1 MAFLGLS
8 VKNLGGE
15 GLMGEGAVRLHIED
29 CYTENVNHAI
39 NTYSE
44 STYVSIRRNY
54 VSTAE
59 IILACIS
66 LALRWASASA
76 RTFSVAPA
84 SFNAVADATVAANSC
99 ATTRSASSS
108 RAATTSRSKEI
119 RATSRRFIT

>member
-1 MAFLGLS
+1 VAFLGLS

-76 RTFSVAPA
+76 RTFSVAPVL
-84 SFNAVADATVAANSC
+84 S
-99 ATTRSASSS
+99 TRSLTQPLLPTAPPQL
-108 RAATTSRSKEI
+108 ALHL
-119 RATSRRFIT
+119 RRGRQQRRDRRKYVRPAGGL